1 MGEIEQI
8 EYGDDKIRCKTTT
21 MLDDDGIVHLFFDMA
36 IDFKQISNESELKA
50 VWAKAL
56 EVLKNERN

>member
-1 MGEIEQI
+1 MSEIEQI

-21 MLDDDGIVHLFFDMA
+21 MLDDDGIAHLFFEVTV
-36 IDFKQISNESELKA
+36 DFKQISNESELNA